1 MRYRRCGQKG
11 MMNAGGPDKT
21 DKKTADSEGL
31 PFLYAGCVFC

>member
-1 MRYRRCGQKG
+1 